1 MPSLWVEPVEKCGI
15 IQAVRGIKIASFKSM
30 GVDMKICVFGAGY
43 VGLVAAACFAES
55 GNTVITVDIDET
67 RIEALKQGI
76 IPIYE
81 PGLKELVV
89 RNHAEGRLSFTTD
102 VESAVKSSLINFIA
116 VGTPPGEDGSAD
128 LQYVLAVGRSIGK
141 HMQGYRI
148 IVDKSTVPVGT
159 ADKVRAAVQEELNSR
174 GVSYEF
180 DVVSNPEFLKEGAAI
195 DDFMKPDRVVI
206 GTDNV
211 RTAEIMKELYEPFMR
226 KQNRMIVMDIRSA
239 EMTKYA
245 ANAMLATRISFMNQI
260 AGLCELMNADVAAV
274 REGIGSDSRI
284 GYDFLFPGPGYGGS
298 CFPKDVKA
306 LIRTAEECGYGM
318 LLLDAVEEVNELQK
332 QVLATKVVN
341 LLGEKDADKPLAGR
355 IVACWGLSF
364 KPRTDDMREA
374 PSISIIQELLKNGAT
389 VRAHDPEAINEARK
403 VFADRITYSTNQY
416 EILAG
421 ADALVIIT
429 DWNEYRNPDF
439 ERMKAELK
447 VPVVVDGRNLYKP
460 DRMTLAGFRYIP
472 LGRNG
477 SGISAGGR

>member
-1 MPSLWVEPVEKCGI
+1 
-15 IQAVRGIKIASFKSM
+15 
-30 GVDMKICVFGAGY
+30 MKICIFGAGY

-55 GNTVITVDIDET
+55 GNSVITVDIDST
-67 RIEALKQGI
+67 RIDNLKQGI

-81 PGLKELVV
+81 PGLKEMVL
-89 RNHAEGRLSFTTD
+89 RNQAEGRLSFTTD
-102 VESAVKSSLINFIA
+102 MEEAVKASLVCFIA

-128 LQYVLAVGRSIGK
+128 LKYVLGVARDIGRAMNGFK
-141 HMQGYRI
+141 I

-159 ADKVRAAVQEELNSR
+159 ADKVRDAVMEELAVR
-174 GVSYEF
+174 GLKLEF

-206 GTDNV
+206 GCDNV
-211 RTAEIMKELYEPFMR
+211 RTAEIMKELYDPFMR

-260 AGLCELMNADVAAV
+260 AGLCERMGADVMAV

-306 LIRTAEECGYGM
+306 LVKTAEESNYDF
-318 LLLDAVEEVNELQK
+318 LLLKAVEEVNELQK
-332 QVLATKVVN
+332 EVLADKLIK
-341 LLGEKDADKPLAGR
+341 LLGSPDEEQPLTGR

-374 PSISIIQELLKNGAT
+374 PAITIIERLLNAGAT
-389 VRAHDPEAINEARK
+389 VRAHDPEAIKEARK
-403 VFADRITYSTNQY
+403 IFGDRIEYSSNQY
-416 EILAG
+416 DILDG
-421 ADALVIIT
+421 ADALTIIT
-429 DWNEYRNPDF
+429 DWSEYRNPDF
-439 ERMKAELK
+439 DRIKSALRA
-447 VPVVVDGRNLYKP
+447 PTIVDGRNLYKP
-460 DRMTLAGFRYIP
+460 DRMALAGFSYVP
-472 LGRNG
+472 LGRC
-477 SGISAGGR
+477 SGGVCGEVK

>member
-1 MPSLWVEPVEKCGI
+1 
-15 IQAVRGIKIASFKSM
+15 
-30 GVDMKICVFGAGY
+30 MKISVIGSGY
-43 VGLVAAACFAES
+43 VGLVAGACFAES
-55 GNTVITVDIDET
+55 GNSVICVDIDEAK
-67 RIEALKQGI
+67 IDGLKQGN

-81 PGLKELVV
+81 PGLKEMVL
-89 RNHAEGRLSFTTD
+89 RNSAEGRLSFTTD
-102 VESAVKSSLINFIA
+102 IEAAVKASLINFIA

-128 LQYVLAVGRSIGK
+128 LQYVIGVASNIGRN
-141 HMQGYRI
+141 MQGYKI
-148 IVDKSTVPVGT
+148 VVDKSTVPVGT
-159 ADKVRAAVQEELNSR
+159 ADKVKAAIQEELDKR
-174 GVSYEF
+174 GVSFEF

-226 KQNRMIVMDIRSA
+226 KNNRMIVMDIRSA

-260 AGLCELMNADVAAV
+260 ANLCERMGADVAAV

-306 LIRTAEECGYGM
+306 LIKTAEECSYDF
-318 LLLDAVEEVNELQK
+318 LLLKAVEEVNERQK
-332 QVLATKVVN
+332 QVLSRKVLA
-341 LLGEKDADKPLAGR
+341 LLGEGEQRSLAGKR
-355 IVACWGLSF
+355 IACWGLSF

-374 PSISIIQELLKNGAT
+374 PSLTIIDTLLAHGAQ
-389 VRAHDPEAINEARK
+389 VLAHDPEAIREAQK
-403 VFADRITYSTNQY
+403 YFGDRISYSHNQY
-416 EILAG
+416 EILTE

-439 ERMKAELK
+439 DRIASELK
-447 VPVVVDGRNLYKP
+447 SPLVIDGRNLYRP
-460 DRMTLAGFRYIP
+460 ERMKEAGFTYVP

-477 SGISAGGR
+477 NTTVASGGDN

>member
-1 MPSLWVEPVEKCGI
+1 
-15 IQAVRGIKIASFKSM
+15 
-30 GVDMKICVFGAGY
+30 MKISVIGSGY
-43 VGLVAAACFAES
+43 VGLVAGACFAES
-55 GNTVITVDIDET
+55 GNNVTCVDIDESK
-67 RIEALKQGI
+67 IEGLRQGI

-81 PGLKELVV
+81 PGLKEMVL
-89 RNHAEGRLSFTTD
+89 RNSSEGRLTFTTD
-102 VESAVKSSLINFIA
+102 IEAAVKTSLINFIA

-128 LQYVLAVGRSIGK
+128 LQYVIGVARNIGK
-141 HMQGYRI
+141 HMQGYKI

-159 ADKVRAAVQEELNSR
+159 ADKVRAAVQEELDLR

-226 KQNRMIVMDIRSA
+226 KNNRMIVMDIRSA

-260 AGLCELMNADVAAV
+260 ANLCERMGADVAAV

-306 LIRTAEECGYGM
+306 LIRTADECDYDF
-318 LLLDAVEEVNELQK
+318 LLLKAVEEVNERQK
-332 QVLATKVVN
+332 EVLSRKVLG
-341 LLGEKDADKPLAGR
+341 LLGNNSATPLAGR
-355 IVACWGLSF
+355 TIACWGLSF

-374 PSISIIQELLKNGAT
+374 PSLTIIETLLSLGAS
-389 VRAHDPEAINEARK
+389 VRTHDPEALKEAKKYFGER
-403 VFADRITYSTNQY
+403 VTYSHNQY
-416 EILAG
+416 EILSG

-429 DWNEYRNPDF
+429 DWSEYRNPDF
-439 ERMKAELK
+439 DRIAAELK
-447 VPVVVDGRNLYKP
+447 SPLIIDGRNLYKP
-460 DRMTLAGFRYIP
+460 ARMRMAGFDYVP

-477 SGISAGGR
+477 SGGLNPGGSK

>member
-1 MPSLWVEPVEKCGI
+1 
-15 IQAVRGIKIASFKSM
+15 
-30 GVDMKICVFGAGY
+30 MKISVIGSGY
-43 VGLVAAACFAES
+43 VGLVAGACFAES
-55 GNTVITVDIDET
+55 GNSVICVDIDET
-67 RIEALKQGI
+67 KIEGLKNGV

-81 PGLKELVV
+81 PGLKEMVL
-89 RNHAEGRLSFTTD
+89 RNFADGRLSFTTD
-102 VESAVKSSLINFIA
+102 IEAAVKSSLINFIA

-128 LQYVLAVGRSIGK
+128 LKYVLGVAATIGK
-141 HMQGYRI
+141 HMQGYKI

-159 ADKVRAAVQEELNSR
+159 ADKVRAAIQHELDSR
-174 GVSYEF
+174 GTTHEF

-226 KQNRMIVMDIRSA
+226 KNNRMIVMDIRSA

-260 AGLCELMNADVAAV
+260 ANLCERMGADVTAV

-306 LIRTAEECGYGM
+306 LVRTAEECNYDF
-318 LLLDAVEEVNELQK
+318 LLLKAVEEVNERQK
-332 QVLATKVVN
+332 EVLASKVRN
-341 LLGEKDADKPLAGR
+341 LIGSGSDKSLQGKT
-355 IVACWGLSF
+355 IACWGLAF

-374 PSISIIQELLKNGAT
+374 PSLTIIEDLLAAGAT
-389 VRAHDPEAINEARK
+389 VKAHDPEALKEAK
-403 VFADRITYSTNQY
+403 HYFGERITYSHNQY
-416 EILAG
+416 EILAE

-429 DWNEYRNPDF
+429 DWSEYRNPDF
-439 ERMKAELK
+439 DRMLAELK
-447 VPVVVDGRNLYKP
+447 TPLVVDGRNLYKP
-460 DRMTLAGFRYIP
+460 VKMKESGFNYVP
-472 LGRNG
+472 LGRCA
-477 SGISAGGR
+477 SGISQGAK

>member
-1 MPSLWVEPVEKCGI
+1 
-15 IQAVRGIKIASFKSM
+15 
-30 GVDMKICVFGAGY
+30 MKICIFGAGY

-55 GNTVITVDIDET
+55 GNSVIAVDIDHT
-67 RIEALKQGI
+67 RIDNLKKGI

-81 PGLKELVV
+81 PGLKEMIL
-89 RNHAEGRLSFTTD
+89 RNQTEGRLSFTTD
-102 VESAVKSSLINFIA
+102 MEEAVKASLVCFIA

-128 LQYVLAVGRSIGK
+128 LKYVLGVARDIGRAMNGFK
-141 HMQGYRI
+141 I

-159 ADKVRAAVQEELNSR
+159 ADKVRAAVQEELAIRSENL
-174 GVSYEF
+174 EF

-206 GTDNV
+206 GCDNV
-211 RTAEIMKELYEPFMR
+211 RTAEIMKELYDPFMR

-260 AGLCELMNADVAAV
+260 AGLCELMGADVKAV

-306 LIRTAEECGYGM
+306 LIRTAEESSYDF
-318 LLLDAVEEVNELQK
+318 LLLKAVEEVNELQK
-332 QVLATKVVN
+332 EVLAAKLIK
-341 LLGEKDADKPLAGR
+341 LLGSPDEEQPLVGR

-374 PSISIIQELLKNGAT
+374 PAITIIERLLAAGAT

-403 VFADRITYSTNQY
+403 IFGDRIEYSSNQY
-416 EILAG
+416 HILDG
-421 ADALVIIT
+421 ADALAVIT
-429 DWNEYRNPDF
+429 DWSEYRNPDF
-439 ERMKAELK
+439 DRIKTALRA
-447 VPVVVDGRNLYKP
+447 PNIVDGRNLYKP
-460 DRMTLAGFRYIP
+460 DRMAAGGFTYVP
-472 LGRNG
+472 LGRC
-477 SGISAGGR
+477 SGGICGGVK

>member
-1 MPSLWVEPVEKCGI
+1 
-15 IQAVRGIKIASFKSM
+15 
-30 GVDMKICVFGAGY
+30 MKICIFGAGY

-55 GNTVITVDIDET
+55 GNSVITVDINES
-67 RIEALKQGI
+67 RIEGLKQGI

-81 PGLKELVV
+81 PGLKEMVL
-89 RNHAEGRLSFTTD
+89 RNQAEGRLSFTTD
-102 VESAVKSSLINFIA
+102 TVSAVQSSLVSFIA

-128 LQYVLAVGRSIGK
+128 LKYVLGVAREIGRA
-141 HMQGYRI
+141 MTGYKI

-159 ADKVRAAVQEELNSR
+159 ADKVRAAVQEELDLR
-174 GVSYEF
+174 GVNLEF

-211 RTAEIMKELYEPFMR
+211 RTAEIMKELYDPFMR

-260 AGLCELMNADVAAV
+260 AGLCEHMGADVAAV

-306 LIRTAEECGYGM
+306 LIKTAEESNYDF
-318 LLLDAVEEVNELQK
+318 LLLKAVEDVNERQK
-332 QVLATKVVN
+332 EVLADKVIKA
-341 LLGEKDADKPLAGR
+341 LGSPDAEARPLGGR
-355 IVACWGLSF
+355 TIACWGLSF

-374 PSISIIQELLKNGAT
+374 PAITIIERLLAAGAT
-389 VRAHDPEAINEARK
+389 VRAHDPEALKEARH
-403 VFADRITYSTNQY
+403 VFGDRIEYSSNQY
-416 EILAG
+416 DILAN

-439 ERMKAELK
+439 ERIKSGLK
-447 VPVVVDGRNLYKP
+447 NPLVIDGRNLYKP
-460 DRMTLAGFRYIP
+460 GRMATAGFRYIP
-472 LGRNG
+472 LGRC
-477 SGISAGGR
+477 SGGICGEGI

>member
-1 MPSLWVEPVEKCGI
+1 
-15 IQAVRGIKIASFKSM
+15 
-30 GVDMKICVFGAGY
+30 MKICIFGAGY

-55 GNTVITVDIDET
+55 GNSVIAVDIDQA
-67 RIEALKQGI
+67 RIEGLKQGI

-81 PGLKELVV
+81 PGLKEMIL
-89 RNHAEGRLSFTTD
+89 RNQSEGRLSFTVD
-102 VESAVKSSLINFIA
+102 MEEAVRASLVCFIA

-128 LQYVLAVGRSIGK
+128 LKYVLGVAKDIGRAMNGFK
-141 HMQGYRI
+141 I

-159 ADKVRAAVQEELNSR
+159 ADKVRAAVQKELAIR
-174 GVSYEF
+174 GENMEF

-206 GTDNV
+206 GCDNV
-211 RTAEIMKELYEPFMR
+211 RTAEIMKELYDPFMR

-260 AGLCELMNADVAAV
+260 AGLCELMGADVKAV

-306 LIRTAEECGYGM
+306 LIRTAEESNYDF
-318 LLLDAVEEVNELQK
+318 LLLKAVEEVNELQK
-332 QVLATKVVN
+332 EVLAAKLIN
-341 LLGEKDADKPLAGR
+341 LLGSPDEELPLVGR
-355 IVACWGLSF
+355 IIACWGLSF

-374 PSISIIQELLKNGAT
+374 PAITIIERLLAAGAT

-403 VFADRITYSTNQY
+403 IFGDRIEYSNNQY
-416 EILAG
+416 DILDG
-421 ADALVIIT
+421 ADALAVIT
-429 DWNEYRNPDF
+429 DWSEYRNPDF
-439 ERMKAELK
+439 DRIKAALK
-447 VPVVVDGRNLYKP
+447 TPNIVDGRNLYKP
-460 DRMTLAGFRYIP
+460 DRMAAGGFTYVP
-472 LGRNG
+472 LGRC
-477 SGISAGGR
+477 SGGICGGVK